1 MQLLDEVAT
10 CDYVLKTTSNILILW
25 FRTKSHAFI
34 TMHLYFVS
42 YAPLAHFPSHTSK
55 PPWKGI
61 FCNVINFILAP
72 QIKIHKFRHNILWD
86 KWSTLLRS
94 KYKTFSKW
102 AYQINSHLVSISVL
116 RSLPVSVHHNTHK
129 NISKQMHKTNFF
141 FHKMSRLLS
150 LVLLFICLFII
161 KLHFLIIRKHAFE
174 SNFSRILQVFK
185 LVFTLSP
192 KHTTKCLHCAAY
204 QN

>member
-1 MQLLDEVAT
+1 M
-10 CDYVLKTTSNILILW
+10 I
-25 FRTKSHAFI
+25 
-34 TMHLYFVS
+34 
-42 YAPLAHFPSHTSK
+42 HTSK
-55 PPWKGI
+55 
-61 FCNVINFILAP
+61 V
-72 QIKIHKFRHNILWD
+72 QIQNLFK
-86 KWSTLLRS
+86 
-94 KYKTFSKW
+94 
-102 AYQINSHLVSISVL
+102 VSISNQFPSGKHFSS
-116 RSLPVSVHHNTHK
+116 SLSPFLYIIIH
-129 NISKQMHKTNFF
+129 IKTSQSRCTRQIFF